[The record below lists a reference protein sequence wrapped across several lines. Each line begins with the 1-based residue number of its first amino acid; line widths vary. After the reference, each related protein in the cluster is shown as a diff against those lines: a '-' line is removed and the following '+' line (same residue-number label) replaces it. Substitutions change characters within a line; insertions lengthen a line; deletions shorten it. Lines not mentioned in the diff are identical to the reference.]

1 MMEEIWIDIEGYE
14 GKYEVSNLGRVRSL
28 DQMLSYASR
37 WGTIAYRPTKGKVLT
52 QRTISGGYKGVLIKV
67 QGKTEM
73 KLVHRLV
80 ANAFVPNP
88 QNLETVNHI
97 DEDKTNNHV
106 DNLEWCTRK
115 YNQNYNE
122 HYKIYYKPVIQFT
135 KDGTEV
141 GRYESLKAAQEAT
154 GVPSSYISGALRG
167 RQRTAGGFRWQFQY

>member
-1 MMEEIWIDIEGYE
+1 MLRKPQLTQNGYRA
-14 GKYEVSNLGRVRSL
+14 V
-28 DQMLSYASR
+28 MLRKS
-37 WGTIAYRPTKGKVLT
+37 GKVQLI
-52 QRTISGGYKGVLIKV
+52 TI
-67 QGKTEM
+67 
-73 KLVHRLV
+73 HRLV
-80 ANAFVPNP
+80 AIAFLDNP
-88 QNLETVNHI
+88 DGLREVNHK

-141 GRYESLKAAQEAT
+141 GWYQSLKAAQEAT